1 MIQELLWYAEVWCLF
16 GNNMPN
22 FTILFRSLSQRSS
35 EMEYIN
41 KYRQLEAQEFDMYG
55 SDQTTNGPGKQ
66 GIYKYLKYDM

>member
-1 MIQELLWYAEVWCLF
+1 
-16 GNNMPN
+16 
-22 FTILFRSLSQRSS
+22 
-35 EMEYIN
+35 MEYIN